1 MGRSR
6 SRSAP
11 SGSGGGSSSSSSCQ
25 RWRPIARFGTNG
37 DRVEHRAELRPIL
50 AARFL
55 ERDRATWLTALE
67 SAGIPCGPI
76 RDIVEAFAS
85 PEAAALGMT
94 VEQEHPAWGVI
105 RQVGLPFRLSGTP
118 ATIRTPPPL
127 LGQDTDEV
135 LTALGRTP
143 AEIAALRRLGVV

>member
-1 MGRSR
+1 
-6 SRSAP
+6 
-11 SGSGGGSSSSSSCQ
+11 
-25 RWRPIARFGTNG
+25 
-37 DRVEHRAELRPIL
+37 LL

-55 ERDRATWLTALE
+55 ERDRTTWLAALE
-67 SAGIPCGPI
+67 LRGIPSGPI

-105 RQVGLPFRLSGTP
+105 RQVGIPFRLSRTP

-127 LGQDTDEV
+127 LGEQTDEV
-135 LTALGRTP
+135 LAGLGRTP
-143 AEIAALRRLGVV
+143 SQIAALRRAGVV

>member
-1 MGRSR
+1 MAQVLRRARAAGGRRPTRASR
-6 SRSAP
+6 RTA
-11 SGSGGGSSSSSSCQ
+11 
-25 RWRPIARFGTNG
+25 A
-37 DRVEHRAELRPIL
+37 RVEHRAELRPIL

-55 ERDRATWLTALE
+55 ERDRAAWLAALE

-76 RDIVEAFAS
+76 QDIVEAFAS

-105 RQVGLPFRLSGTP
+105 RQVGLPFRLSRTP

-135 LTALGRTP
+135 LAALGRTP
-143 AEIAALRRLGVV
+143 AQIAALRRLGVV